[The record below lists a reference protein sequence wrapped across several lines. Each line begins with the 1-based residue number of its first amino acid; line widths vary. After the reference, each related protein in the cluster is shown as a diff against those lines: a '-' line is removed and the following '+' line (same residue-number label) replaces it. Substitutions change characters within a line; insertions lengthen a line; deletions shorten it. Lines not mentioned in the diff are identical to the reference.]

1 MNAVLFARPAGL
13 GHSDGMDAR
22 RGSLVSPVAA
32 GGVLLAAVVL
42 YVTAT
47 SRATA
52 VWIAP
57 FGLGL
62 VIAAA
67 WTHHSERWSPRWL
80 WILLGVAALALVAL
94 GVWAL
99 VYTSQHPPVAV

>member
-1 MNAVLFARPAGL
+1 M
-13 GHSDGMDAR
+13 
-22 RGSLVSPVAA
+22 SLVAA
-32 GGVLLAAVVL
+32 CGVLLAAVVL

-57 FGLGL
+57 LGLGL
-62 VIAAA
+62 LFAAA
-67 WTHHSERWSPRWL
+67 WTHHSGRWAPRWL
-80 WILLGVAALALVAL
+80 WILLGVVALALVAL

-99 VYTSQHPPVAV
+99 IYTTQHPPVAV

>member
-1 MNAVLFARPAGL
+1 
-13 GHSDGMDAR
+13 MDVR
-22 RGSLVSPVAA
+22 RGSLVSLVASC
-32 GGVLLAAVVL
+32 GVLLAAVAL
-42 YVTAT
+42 FVTAT

-62 VIAAA
+62 LFAAA
-67 WTHHSERWSPRWL
+67 WTHHSERWAPRWL

-94 GVWAL
+94 GFWAL
-99 VYTSQHPPVAV
+99 MYTSQHPPVEV